1 MLTPPEYRLING
13 RVYDAVPACLYR
25 AHGNAQARQLASAD
39 WLVRDRRD
47 GRYVAT
53 LHHGRARFFL
63 RNSRPRP
70 RADAL
75 DELLFDAAAGSG
87 LRPVSDLEP
96 LLAELGLDVL
106 EYAERSGL
114 APVAEP
120 VQLEYAGRDRYR
132 RPLWL
137 DYDAAKAWRRMRAAA
152 GGDGVILDAISG
164 FRSAHYQ
171 MGIFRRKLARGLT
184 VSDILQVNTAPGF
197 SEHHSGHALDIG
209 TPGEPP
215 AEERFEATAA
225 FAWLQARAGAFGFGM
240 SYPRGNRHGIA
251 YEPWHWCWSEDA
263 QS

>member
-25 AHGNAQARQLASAD
+25 ARSGAQARQLASAD

-47 GRYVAT
+47 GRYLAT
-53 LHHGRARFFL
+53 LHDGRARFFL
-63 RNSRPRP
+63 RSSQPRL

-75 DELLFDAAAGSG
+75 ADLLLDAGSGSG
-87 LRPVSDLEP
+87 LRPVSDFEP
-96 LLAELGLDVL
+96 LLAELGLDTGD
-106 EYAERSGL
+106 YAERTGL

-137 DYDAAKAWRRMRAAA
+137 DYDAARAWRRMRAAA
-152 GGDGVILDAISG
+152 AAQGVLLEAVSG

-171 MGIFRRKLARGLT
+171 MGIFRRKLARGLALA
-184 VSDILQVNTAPGF
+184 DILRVNTAPGF
-197 SEHHSGHALDIG
+197 SEHHSGRALDIG

-225 FAWLQARAGAFGFGM
+225 FAWLRAHADGFGFAM

-251 YEPWHWCWSEDA
+251 YEPWHWCWSEGV

>member
-1 MLTPPEYRLING
+1 MLTPTEYRLING

-25 AHGNAQARQLASAD
+25 ARGNAQARQLASAD
-39 WLVRDRRD
+39 WLIRDRRD

-53 LHHGRARFFL
+53 LHQGRARFFL
-63 RNSRPRP
+63 RSSRPQMRT
-70 RADAL
+70 DAL
-75 DELLFDAAAGSG
+75 AELLLHAAGGSG

-96 LLAELGLDVL
+96 LLAELGLDAG
-106 EYAERSGL
+106 EYSEGTGL

-120 VQLEYAGRDRYR
+120 LQLEYAGRDRYR

-137 DYDAAKAWRRMRAAA
+137 DYDAAKAWRRMLAAAA
-152 GGDGVILDAISG
+152 GDGVALDAISG

-171 MGIFRRKLARGLT
+171 MGIFRRKLARGSNLA
-184 VSDILQVNTAPGF
+184 DILQVNTAPGF
-197 SEHHSGHALDIG
+197 SEHHSGRALDIG
-209 TPGEPP
+209 TPGQPP
-215 AEERFEATAA
+215 AEEGFETTAA
-225 FAWLQARAGAFGFGM
+225 FAWLQARAGDFGFGM

>member
-25 AHGNAQARQLASAD
+25 ARSSAQARQLASAD

-53 LHHGRARFFL
+53 LHDGRARFFL

-75 DELLFDAAAGSG
+75 ADLLLDAGSG
-87 LRPVSDLEP
+87 PGLRPISDLEP
-96 LLAELGLDVL
+96 LLAELGLDGR
-106 EYAERSGL
+106 EYAERTGL
-114 APVAEP
+114 DPVAEP
-120 VQLEYAGRDRYR
+120 LQLEYAGRDRYR

-137 DYDAAKAWRRMRAAA
+137 DYDAAKAWRRMQAAA
-152 GGDGVILDAISG
+152 AAEGVMLEAVSG

-171 MGIFRRKLARGLT
+171 MGIFRRKLARGLALA
-184 VSDILQVNTAPGF
+184 DILRVNTAPGF
-197 SEHHSGHALDIG
+197 SEHHSGRALDIG
-209 TPGEPP
+209 APGEPP
-215 AEERFEATAA
+215 AEERFETTAA
-225 FAWLQARAGAFGFGM
+225 FAWLQERAGGFGFGM

-251 YEPWHWCWSEDA
+251 YEPWHWCWSESV

>member
-25 AHGNAQARQLASAD
+25 ARGNAQARQLALAD

-53 LHHGRARFFL
+53 LHRGVARFFL
-63 RNSRPRP
+63 RSSQPRP
-70 RADAL
+70 RDDAL
-75 DELLFDAAAGSG
+75 TELLLAAGSG
-87 LRPVSDLEP
+87 LGRRPASDLEP
-96 LLAELGLDVL
+96 LLAELGLDAP
-106 EYAERSGL
+106 EYAERNGL

-137 DYDAAKAWRRMRAAA
+137 DFDAAKAWRRMRAAA
-152 GGDGVILDAISG
+152 AIDGVALEAISG

-171 MGIFRRKLARGLT
+171 MGIFRRKLARGLALA
-184 VSDILQVNTAPGF
+184 DILQVNTAPGF
-197 SEHHSGHALDIG
+197 SEHHSGRALDIG
-209 TPGEPP
+209 ASGEPP
-215 AEERFEATAA
+215 AEESFEGTAA
-225 FAWLQARAGAFGFGM
+225 FAWLQANAAAFGFGM
-240 SYPRGNRHGIA
+240 SYPRDNRHGIA
-251 YEPWHWCWSEDA
+251 YEPWHWCWSESA

>member
-1 MLTPPEYRLING
+1 MLTPTEYRLING
-13 RVYDAVPACLYR
+13 RVYDTVPACLYR
-25 AHGNAQARQLASAD
+25 ARGNAQARQLASAD

-53 LHHGRARFFL
+53 LHQGHARFFL
-63 RNSRPRP
+63 RSSRPQA

-75 DELLFDAAAGSG
+75 AELLLDAGAGPG

-96 LLAELGLDVL
+96 LLAELGLDAM
-106 EYAERSGL
+106 EYAERTGL

-120 VQLEYAGRDRYR
+120 LQLEYAGRDRYR

-137 DYDAAKAWRRMRAAA
+137 DYDAAKAWRRMQAAAA
-152 GGDGVILDAISG
+152 GDGVALDAISG

-171 MGIFRRKLARGLT
+171 MGIFRRKLARGLALA
-184 VSDILQVNTAPGF
+184 DILQVNTAPGF
-197 SEHHSGHALDIG
+197 SEHHSGRALDIG

-215 AEERFEATAA
+215 AEESFEATPA
-225 FAWLQARAGAFGFGM
+225 FAWLQARAGDFGFGM